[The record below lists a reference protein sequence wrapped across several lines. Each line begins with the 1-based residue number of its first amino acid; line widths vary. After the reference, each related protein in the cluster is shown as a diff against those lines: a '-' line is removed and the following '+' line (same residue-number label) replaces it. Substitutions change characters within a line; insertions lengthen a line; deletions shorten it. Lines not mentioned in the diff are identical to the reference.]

1 MSQINNHLK
10 WCLKDTNRLIKVK
23 PDNKLAQEHLE
34 KSEYNAEV
42 MKDLEK
48 LKRYD
53 WALNVG
59 FYSIYHC
66 FLAILA
72 KYGYESKNQSCSITA
87 LFNLIDD
94 KKLEL
99 DKDLILQFDTLE
111 VDKEAT
117 KATVRE
123 RREISTYGV
132 KTEIDAGELDK
143 VKELIKKTQIETI
156 RVLSN

>member
-1 MSQINNHLK
+1 MK
-10 WCLKDTNRLIKVK
+10 
-23 PDNKLAQEHLE
+23 

-87 LFNLIDD
+87 LLTLIDE
-94 KKLEL
+94 KKIEF
-99 DKDLILQFDTLE
+99 DKDLVLQFDTLE

-117 KATVRE
+117 KSTVRE
-123 RREISTYGV
+123 SREISTYGV
-132 KTEIDAGELDK
+132 KTDIDTGELDK
-143 VKELIKKTQIETI
+143 VKELIKKVQRGTI
-156 RVLSN
+156 KVLGNQK

>member
-1 MSQINNHLK
+1 MK
-10 WCLKDTNRLIKVK
+10 WCLKDPNRLVK
-23 PDNKLAQEHLE
+23 TKPNKKLAEDHMK

-87 LFNLIDD
+87 LLTLIDE
-94 KKLEL
+94 KKIEF
-99 DKDLILQFDTLE
+99 DKDLVLQFDTLE

-117 KATVRE
+117 KSTVRE
-123 RREISTYGV
+123 SREISTYGV
-132 KTEIDAGELDK
+132 KTDIDTGELDK
-143 VKELIKKTQIETI
+143 VKELIKKVQRGTI
-156 RVLSN
+156 KVLGNQK